1 MNTSQICQDDTQRR
15 RAVRAHR
22 DGQGNPDLNGIDYI
36 EVSEHD
42 QRILNVHFMDKAPED
57 ITVKN
62 VRIDG
67 GRRIRNIKVTKVE
80 LCAPDDPEQADC
92 MQITVDRAGDFSTY
106 TLCLV
111 KVDDQGH
118 PTGEPLDGF
127 DVRYTCIDFSFKA
140 NCPSDLDCQPVDIC
154 PPRVLVEPE
163 ISYLAKDYQSLRQLI
178 LDRLALIMPDWQ
190 ERHVPDIGITLVEI
204 LAYVGDY
211 LSYYQDAV
219 ATEAYLGTA
228 RQRISVR
235 RHTRLVDYRMHEG
248 CNARAWLFVET
259 LTETNAAVPL
269 NPQDVY
275 FITGQND
282 ALPVSSTMLT
292 DVDLQGIPSSD
303 YEVFEPLLE
312 DPQQPIQLY
321 AAHDEIHFYTW
332 GEQECCLPRGATSAT
347 LDDSVPV
354 TEPGPGEQTPEQ
366 QESTNGASGSASQYS
381 SPKQEQPA
389 EPERKLH
396 LKVGDVL
403 IFEEVLGPK
412 TGNPADADPTHRH
425 VVRLTMVELAVDA
438 LYNIPVV
445 EIAWSEEDRLPF
457 PLCLST
463 IGPPYAF
470 GSPPQE
476 PCTLLTNISVAR
488 GNVILVDYGKTVL
501 ENLEPVPVETTIP
514 KCEGEGILGETEI
527 VAGVFHPVLQKA
539 PLTFY
544 QLLPADAPFFQ
555 LAVPDPDKAVALTS
569 AYRLLLQ
576 DPRQAVPWIRLT
588 GTPPPDGG
596 VLHTSAEDQDKDEDE
611 NEETEVEGEGAGQHV
626 STDIAWVVQRD
637 LLESEADDYHFV
649 VEMDNDG
656 FAHLRFG
663 DGELGRKPE
672 AGTVFHAQYRVGNG
686 LPGNVGAETITHI
699 VFHKDRLSGA
709 TLKPSNPFAA
719 SGSTDPEPL
728 AEVRLFASHAF
739 RTNLQRA
746 ITADD
751 YARLAERNPKVQR
764 AAATLRWTGSWYEAL
779 VAIDP
784 FGSEEADDA
793 LLQEIAAY
801 LERYRRMGYDLKAV
815 SAHYIPLDIAM
826 TICVE
831 PHFLRGH
838 VKAALLELFSN
849 RVLPDGRLGFFHPDN
864 LTFGEGI
871 ALSKLVATAQAVP
884 GVQSVTV
891 DRLQRFGELANN
903 ELENEFL
910 PIGPAE
916 IAQLDNDPSFPEH
929 GKLVFKME
937 GGR

>member
-1 MNTSQICQDDTQRR
+1 MMNTSQICQDDTQRR

-22 DGQGNPDLNGIDYI
+22 DDQGNPDLNGIDYI

-67 GRRIRNIKVTKVE
+67 GRRIRNIKVIKVE

-111 KVDDQGH
+111 EVDDQGH
-118 PTGEPLDGF
+118 PTGKTLHGF
-127 DVRYTCIDFSFKA
+127 DVRYTCMDFSFKA
-140 NCPSDLDCQPVDIC
+140 NCPSDLDCQPVDTC
-154 PPRVLVEPE
+154 PPGVLVEPE
-163 ISYLAKDYQSLRQLI
+163 ISYLAKDYQSFRQLI

-235 RHTRLVDYRMHEG
+235 RHVRLVDYQMHEG
-248 CNARAWLFVET
+248 CNTRAWLFVET
-259 LTETNAAVPL
+259 LAETNAAVPL

-312 DPQQPIQLY
+312 DLQQPIQLY
-321 AAHDEIHFYTW
+321 AAHNEIHFYTW
-332 GEQECCLPRGATSAT
+332 DEQECCLPRGATTAT
-347 LDDSVPV
+347 LRDEFV
-354 TEPGPGEQTPEQ
+354 T
-366 QESTNGASGSASQYS
+366 
-381 SPKQEQPA
+381 

-412 TGNPADADPTHRH
+412 TGNAADADPTHRRA
-425 VVRLTMVELAVDA
+425 VRLTRVEPVLDT
-438 LYNIPVV
+438 LHDPHIPVV
-445 EIAWSEEDRLPF
+445 EIEWGIEDALPF

-463 IGPPYAF
+463 IGPPYTF

-501 ENLEPVPVETTIP
+501 EDLEPVPVETTIP
-514 KCEGEGILGETEI
+514 KCEGAGILGETEI
-527 VAGVFHPVLQKA
+527 VAGVFRPVLQKA

-555 LAVPDPDKAVALTS
+555 PAVPDPDKAVALTS

-611 NEETEVEGEGAGQHV
+611 NEETEVEGEGAGQPV

-663 DGELGRKPE
+663 DGELGRKPK

-719 SGSTDPEPL
+719 SGGTDPEPL
-728 AEVRLFASHAF
+728 AEVRLFAPHAF

-793 LLQEIAAY
+793 LVQEIAAY
-801 LERYRRMGYDLKAV
+801 LGRYRRMGYDLKVV

-838 VKAALLELFSN
+838 VKAALLDLFSN
-849 RVLPDGRLGFFHPDN
+849 RVLPDGRLGFFYPDN